1 VTTLWRPAR
10 RGEIAGRID
19 VVKRAARIDI
29 DFPAPRAGSR
39 IWRQIAASVRF
50 AIDVG
55 RLRPGARLPST
66 RVLAGRL
73 GVSRNTVAFAYD
85 DLAGDGYIRA
95 RAGDGSYV
103 DEAHQRRHPPLHARR
118 FHVLSD
124 PDGTRLTLIP

>member
-1 VTTLWRPAR
+1 M
-10 RGEIAGRID
+10 
-19 VVKRAARIDI
+19 VKRAARIDI
-29 DFPAPRAGSR
+29 DLPAPRAGTR

-103 DEAHQRRHPPLHARR
+103 DEAQQRRHPPLHARR
-118 FHVLSD
+118 FHGLSD